1 MQLYIGNFQ
10 TRKPSRE
17 GIWSA
22 AIFICYVSSLFGIL
36 YTFPLNLYISY
47 EKWPV
52 YLTAV
57 LYAALYFCV

>member
-47 EKWPV
+47 EK
-52 YLTAV
+52 
-57 LYAALYFCV
+57 